1 MRVSLKNV
9 IVPSIPLAV
18 LIIGFTVLV
27 WLAGYFAVSLV
38 PSNSGGTNL
47 SENIQSIFLSNKVL
61 SNIIC
66 LILSFLNAFLI
77 SQLNNRFTIIRTRT
91 FLPVFIFLLLISTW
105 NQTHLTI
112 SSHFALTL
120 FILALFNFFNISRD
134 KNASEQAF
142 MASLLISASSLLIN
156 QFIFLIPVCWIGLI
170 FFQSLS
176 LRTFLASVFGTIAPW
191 LIFLAISYFI
201 NPTINFVDFFPFNTN
216 YQIDLP
222 VFKINE
228 LVYAAT
234 MTLISII
241 SIFGMYSISNR
252 DATST
257 RNKLNFLVFLLV
269 SLIIFSVIFQHQF
282 RSFLPIIALVYA
294 LLFSHPLT
302 LKQSNFYGI
311 LFTIF
316 CVLNIAFVISKY
328 ILI

>member
-1 MRVSLKNV
+1 MPVSLKNI

-18 LIIGFTVLV
+18 LLIGLTVLV

-38 PSNSGGTNL
+38 PVNSGGTNL
-47 SENIQSIFLSNKVL
+47 SENIQSAFLSNKLL
-61 SNIIC
+61 SNVIC
-66 LILSFLNAFLI
+66 LIFCFLNAFLI

-105 NQTHLTI
+105 NQTHSSI
-112 SSHFALTL
+112 SSHFSLTL
-120 FILALFNFFNISRD
+120 FILALINFFNISRD

-191 LIFLAISYFI
+191 LIFLTISYYN
-201 NPTINFVDFFPFNTN
+201 NPTFNFSELFAFNLN
-216 YQIDLP
+216 FKADLP
-222 VFKINE
+222 VFRINE
-228 LVYAAT
+228 LVYVAAIS
-234 MTLISII
+234 LISII

-269 SLIIFSVIFQHQF
+269 SLSVFVVIFQNQIN
-282 RSFLPIIALVYA
+282 SFLPVIALVYA
-294 LLFSHPLT
+294 LIFSHPLT
-302 LKQSNFYGI
+302 LKQSNFYRI